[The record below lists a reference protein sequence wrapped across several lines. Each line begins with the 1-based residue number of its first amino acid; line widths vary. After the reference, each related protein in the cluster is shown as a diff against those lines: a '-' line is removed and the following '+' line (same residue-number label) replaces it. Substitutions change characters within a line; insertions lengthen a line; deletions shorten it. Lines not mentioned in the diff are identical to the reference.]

1 MKLFAISD
9 LHLSFGTDKPMNVF
23 KGWDNYTERLKSNWN
38 RLVSEEDTVI
48 ISGDISWAI
57 NLLEATPDFDFL
69 NSLKGKKIILKGN
82 HDFWWSTV
90 SKIKEMFLNNNFDT
104 IDILHNNYFTDGS
117 ISLCGTRGWLYD
129 SSAEKDE
136 KIIKRECLRLEKS
149 LLDGTK
155 NGQKPIVF
163 LHYPPVYGEF
173 VCEEIVSV
181 LKKYNVTDVYYGH
194 IHGLGNN
201 KAVDEYDGIKMHLIS
216 CDCVDFT
223 PVFVCQYMKNA

>member
-57 NLLEATPDFDFL
+57 NLSEATPDFNFL

-104 IDILHNNYFTDGS
+104 VDILHNNYFTDGN

-149 LLDGTK
+149 LLDGTQ

-173 VCEEIVSV
+173 VCEEIVAV
-181 LKKYNVTDVYYGH
+181 LKKHNVTDVYYGH
-194 IHGLGNN
+194 IHGLGN
-201 KAVDEYDGIKMHLIS
+201 KKTVDEYDGIKMHLIS